1 MKATKWILFDTE
13 TTGLSAP
20 IFVVEL
26 AAQRMRGWSAE
37 GEPFRKLLNQ
47 NQEIPAEVSR
57 VHGYTREILERDG
70 EPAQQVYREFADYAG
85 NLPLVSYNL
94 EYDLDEVLQPE
105 WRRLRIAPVGGRGF
119 CALRLAQRLLDPVPA
134 GNCKLQTLRQYYRL
148 PERGAHTALGD
159 VQTVADLFANVL
171 RPIAGHRGLDTW
183 EKLAA
188 FAAEEWYPSR
198 IAFGKHKGRLIQE
211 ARKDAELRRWLD
223 WLAGSS
229 NSRNAKMGRWYLRQ
243 LEKDL
248 PADATVFATAGL
260 GSTGHWPVPPGDS
273 PGGRADTLQSGA
285 VPLSAGVH
293 RAVPFGGSPTG
304 TGESPVPPL
313 VIYVNPEL
321 EELRQLVSGARARLA
336 ELEVDYAREKSRVDA
351 MQAALFRRLR
361 EHYQKRDRLRLILD
375 YRKKYLDSLVR
386 GGEDEAKQAEENYE
400 KAKTQT
406 DKDYEETA
414 AAVAEK
420 KELTAEEE
428 AELNGLWRKL
438 VKLYHPDRF
447 ANEPDKLA
455 TYEKLTAAI
464 NRAKEA
470 GDIKT
475 LREIAEDPA
484 GFILRQG
491 WTGLDFSDEVEL
503 AELRRLHESL
513 QLEIIAVIESLEQ
526 LKESAEYELC
536 GIAEQRPGVL
546 DELASER
553 TKLLEQESV
562 ELQQEAEKLADEIK
576 ELRGEAASR
585 IG

>member
-1 MKATKWILFDTE
+1 MKKSWILFDTE

-26 AAQRMRGWSAE
+26 AAQRMRGWSAD

-47 NQEIPAEVSR
+47 NLEIPVEASR

-70 EPAQQVYREFADYAG
+70 ELAQQVYREFAAYAG

-94 EYDLDEVLQPE
+94 EYDLDDVLQPE

-171 RPIAGHRGLDTW
+171 RPSAEHRRLDTW

-223 WLAGSS
+223 WLAGST
-229 NSRNAKMGRWYLRQ
+229 NSRNAKMGRWYLRL
-243 LEKDL
+243 LEKEL
-248 PADATVFATAGL
+248 PADASVFATAGIEPKGKRIKAPL
-260 GSTGHWPVPPGDS
+260 GIGV
-273 PGGRADTLQSGA
+273 
-285 VPLSAGVH
+285 AG
-293 RAVPFGGSPTG
+293 
-304 TGESPVPPL
+304 L

-321 EELRQLVSGARARLA
+321 EELRQLVAGARVRLA
-336 ELEVDYAREKSRVDA
+336 ELEVEYAREKSRVDA
-351 MQAALFRRLR
+351 MQAGLFRMLR

-386 GGEDEAKQAEENYE
+386 GGEEEAKQAEEAYRQ
-400 KAKTQT
+400 ARVQA
-406 DKDYEETA
+406 DKDYEETT

-420 KELTAEEE
+420 KKLTAAEE

-447 ANEPDKLA
+447 AHEPDKLA

-470 GDIKT
+470 GDIQT

-484 GFILRQG
+484 GYILRQG

-513 QLEIIAVIESLEQ
+513 QLEIITVIESLEQ

-536 GIAEQRPGVL
+536 GIVEQRPGVL
-546 DELASER
+546 EELATER
-553 TKLLEQESV
+553 SKLLEQESV
-562 ELQQEAEKLADEIK
+562 ELQQEAEKLAEEIR
-576 ELRGEAASR
+576 ELGGAETSR

>member
-1 MKATKWILFDTE
+1 MKTHLILLDTE
-13 TTGLSAP
+13 TTGMAAP

-26 AAQRMRGWSAE
+26 AAQRMCGWAAA

-47 NQEIPAEVSR
+47 NQEIPAETSR

-70 EPAQQVYREFADYAG
+70 ESAQQVYREFTAYAG
-85 NLPLVSYNL
+85 SLPLVSYNL
-94 EYDLDEVLQPE
+94 EYDLDDVLHPE
-105 WRRLRIAPVGGRGF
+105 WRRLRIAPVGQRGF

-171 RPIAGHRGLDTW
+171 RPIAEHRGLDTW

-223 WLAGSS
+223 WLAGSA
-229 NSRNAKMGRWYLRQ
+229 NVRNAKMGRWYLRQ
-243 LEKDL
+243 LEKEL
-248 PADATVFATAGL
+248 PPDATVFATAGI
-260 GSTGHWPVPPGDS
+260 D
-273 PGGRADTLQSGA
+273 GRQAKAAFTAEQA
-285 VPLSAGVH
+285 A
-293 RAVPFGGSPTG
+293 
-304 TGESPVPPL
+304 L
-313 VIYVNPEL
+313 VIYINPEL
-321 EELRQLVSGARARLA
+321 EELRQLVAGARARLA
-336 ELEVDYAREKSRVDA
+336 ELEVVYAREKSRVDA

-361 EHYQKRDRLRLILD
+361 EHYQKRDRLRLIVD

-386 GGEDEAKQAEENYE
+386 GGEEEAKQAEENFA
-400 KAKTQT
+400 KARAQA
-406 DKDYEETA
+406 DRDYEETA
-414 AAVAEK
+414 AEVAEK
-420 KELTAEEE
+420 KPLTADEE
-428 AELNGLWRKL
+428 AELNRLWRKL

-447 ANEPDKLA
+447 AHEPDKLA

-470 GDIKT
+470 GDIQT

-484 GFILRQG
+484 GFILSQG
-491 WTGLDFSDEVEL
+491 WTRLDFSDEVEL
-503 AELRRLHESL
+503 AELKRLHETL
-513 QLEIIAVIESLEQ
+513 QLEIITVIESLEQ

-536 GIAEQRPGVL
+536 GIVERRTGVL
-546 DELASER
+546 DELAAER
-553 TKLLEQESV
+553 IKLLEGESA
-562 ELQQEAEKLADEIK
+562 ELEQEAKKLADDIK
-576 ELRGEAASR
+576 ELDGEMSQR